1 MNEGLARG
9 LGGANVAHVSIVPRE
24 AVGGA
29 EARGAAD
36 TSLLIRLSP
45 DVLMAAVF
53 SGHGAHADPSPSPTP
68 KPKPKP
74 KHKPKHK
81 LDPERNPSPNPNP
94 SPNAGAH
101 GAAAAHAAA
110 TAIRKFMTE
119 HLTPT

>member
-53 SGHGAHADPSPSPTP
+53 SGHGAH
-68 KPKPKP
+68 
-74 KHKPKHK
+74 
-81 LDPERNPSPNPNP
+81 
-94 SPNAGAH
+94 

-119 HLTPT
+119 HQQWLLTNPKEALANACHIASAAVRVDTRTTLSLQ